1 MINIKNE
8 KKSKAVKYLS
18 LTLEQGSIISSLA
31 AIRATQPSTIWLRY
45 NIGVLPINYPKQET
59 RQQNWNMREKATLK
73 ALIQKD
79 NTSVT
84 SFLIAH
90 LSSMLCF

>member
-8 KKSKAVKYLS
+8 KESKAVKYLS

-45 NIGVLPINYPKQET
+45 TIGVLPINYPKQET
-59 RQQNWNMREKATLK
+59 RQQ
-73 ALIQKD
+73 
-79 NTSVT
+79 
-84 SFLIAH
+84 
-90 LSSMLCF
+90 